1 MRSIFTMSDLL
12 AGKWLKC
19 QADEPNATAQK
30 ELKMKHN
37 NGSYNNSHSG
47 NFKIDLKEKESVNQ
61 DK

>member
-1 MRSIFTMSDLL
+1 MSDLL

-47 NFKIDLKEKESVNQ
+47 NFKIDLKEKEAVNQ